1 MENQTLT
8 RKELYDLVWS
18 TPFTTL
24 AKKYSISDNGLRKI
38 CLKMDIPLPKSGHWG
53 KLQFNKPVEIT
64 KLSSDYSGEQ
74 NVTLA
79 FRQEG
84 DDSKGVPSPET
95 TLEKEIISKEGGE
108 IIVPDKLT
116 NPDKLII
123 QARDLLIE
131 KRGYNSSDGIV
142 NTYGH
147 ALSIR
152 VTKDNISRALR
163 FMDSFVKI
171 IKKRGHSV
179 EFENH
184 TSFLIIQGEKIE
196 FYLREKL
203 KRMPIESNTSWQQY
217 DKIPTGKL
225 AFNVKISWQISEWKD
240 GKLTL
245 EEQLAKIIA
254 SLEIRGEKLKQ
265 ERIEREKYWAE
276 QREKERIEKDRQ
288 KQKELELDRFKKLLK
303 NSNQWQEVKILRR
316 YLDDTETKAKNN
328 NTFTEEFENWLLWAR
343 KKADWYDPQIN
354 AEDELLKDTDIE
366 NLNITKKPNPYYYS

>member
-53 KLQFNKPVEIT
+53 KIQFNKPVEII
-64 KLSSDYSGEQ
+64 KLSTGYSGEQ

-79 FRQEG
+79 IRQEG
-84 DDSKGVPSPET
+84 DDSKEVPSPET
-95 TLEKEIISKEGGE
+95 TLEKEIISNEGGE

-123 QARDLLIE
+123 QTRDLLTE

-152 VTKDNISRALR
+152 VTKDNVSRALR
-163 FMDSFVKI
+163 FMDAFVKI
-171 IKKRGHSV
+171 IKKRGHSIS
-179 EFENH
+179 FENH

-203 KRMPIESNTSWQQY
+203 KRMPIESNTGWQQY

-303 NSNQWQEVKILRR
+303 NSKQWQEVEILRR
-316 YLDDTETKAKNN
+316 YLDDTEAKAKSN
-328 NTFTEEFENWLLWAR
+328 NTHTEEFKNWLLWAR

-354 AEDELLKDTDIE
+354 GEDELLNDKDKE
-366 NLNITKKPNPYYYS
+366 NVTAEKKQNSWH

>member
-1 MENQTLT
+1 MVENQTLT

-18 TPFTTL
+18 IPFTTL
-24 AKKYSISDNGLRKI
+24 AKKYLISDNGLRKI
-38 CLKMDIPLPKSGHWG
+38 CLRMDIPLPKSGHWG
-53 KLQFNKPVEIT
+53 KIQFNKPVEIT
-64 KLSSDYSGEQ
+64 KLASGYSGEQ

-79 FRQEG
+79 IRQEG

-123 QARDLLIE
+123 QARDLLTE
-131 KRGYNSSDGIV
+131 KRGYNSNDGIV

-179 EFENH
+179 ELENH

-276 QREKERIEKDRQ
+276 QREKERIEKDKQ
-288 KQKELELDRFKKLLK
+288 KQKELELDRFKRLLK
-303 NSNQWQEVKILRR
+303 NSKQWQEVEILRR

-328 NTFTEEFENWLLWAR
+328 NTHTEEFKNWLLWAR

-354 AEDELLKDTDIE
+354 GEDELLNDKDKE
-366 NLNITKKPNPYYYS
+366 NVTAEKKQNSWH